1 MFSSYQVTA
10 SCPLAIVYEGANG
23 MTADFLVA
31 PQTALSV
38 TLIVHAK
45 ARTVTFCFQL
55 EASREA
61 GAAALRNVAQR
72 LLENYQTQSEE
83 VRKKHEDS
91 RHFLQVLS

>member
-1 MFSSYQVTA
+1 MVWLQTV
-10 SCPLAIVYEGANG
+10 
-23 MTADFLVA
+23 FLVA
-31 PQTALSV
+31 PQTAPSV
-38 TLIVHAK
+38 TLLIVHVK
-45 ARTVTFCFQL
+45 ACTVTFYFQL

-61 GAAALRNVAQR
+61 GAAALRNMAQR